1 MLIGDIPIIALAAGS
16 PEMPMSLSSDVKE
29 ILRSGWHSLQHDHAS
44 KSTCGEVR
52 IVEGCGHSISKDTPE
67 AVEVAVRDLL
77 NRIEDSLREQ
87 FSEQKADEH

>member
-44 KSTCGEVR
+44 KSTSGEVR
-52 IVEGCGHSISKDTPE
+52 TVEGCGHNISKDAPE

-77 NRIEDSLREQ
+77 KGSKNPYLNHFE
-87 FSEQKADEH
+87 K